1 MRETYPLSNESR
13 LVLYGHAGAV
23 AVEMSVDESYLY
35 QILGSSVSD
44 PFAMFKR
51 LYDAA
56 VRAGLDTTPWDAA
69 FAASKARY
77 RGRNTA
83 SLAEKIRANEETNAI
98 TIEEME
104 RGLDEQGEKRIL
116 RSTAKERSILDDF
129 EVTVA
134 IGDLR
139 NFAKIVI
146 EKRRPM

>member
-77 RGRNTA
+77 RGRITA
-83 SLAEKIRANEETNAI
+83 SLAEKIRANEETNAV
-98 TIEEME
+98 TAEEID
-104 RGLDEQGEKRIL
+104 RGLDDQGEERIL
-116 RSTAKERSILDDF
+116 RSTTKERVTLDAF
-129 EVTVA
+129 ESAVIAGNLRKVA
-134 IGDLR
+134 KALV
-139 NFAKIVI
+139 A
-146 EKRRPM
+146 KRRPM